1 MSSSTLLTLGT
12 GRKRRCRNGT
22 TTWAAM
28 FFLAMKTIGV
38 QCFSYKHFYVRNSY
52 KTFGNRY
59 MTSKLFVENGKI
71 ESSDKSSNQSNV
83 HLKYRQRR
91 PDYPSFAY
99 RDKINKI
106 AEAKNRKKWMK
117 FKNACG
123 NEVVFDPD
131 KLADANISQ
140 QSTWTEK
147 AFQGTPLEAAFN
159 SLYESASKTRI
170 RSNRSYARKDAF
182 ECENI
187 AVPPSSKD
195 LATPPV
201 DPASAFW
208 ISTPARI
215 LSFFSAFY
223 AFPYITHLVEAVTT
237 IPPSQLDEISSKF
250 GPGISILYGTFI
262 SLTLSILYNR
272 IRTIQDSVGV
282 ECSYLAVLTRNLIS
296 LFRDNREL
304 AIEAAQCSADQIRTL
319 VRSSRGAELMLLV
332 YSDPYARMV
341 ELLDEHEIKT
351 FDKVAYDGRSSSL
364 IGNSRDILK
373 DLYKVRANRLSDEA
387 VALPPTHFLILL
399 SLTLLNLL
407 GYIVSIIPSLDSSG
421 NPPFESCLLFAILST
436 IYTLFYNF
444 ASDLNNPFEGVYQI
458 RRSCVASHLLQLKW
472 LLVNHPLLRGEIDF
486 EEMLEDVG
494 GVNIYSPGLG
504 DVWFEGNDLFMNGD
518 GEVSDSRVAVPNEIK
533 FP

>member
-1 MSSSTLLTLGT
+1 MSSSTFPNIASQH
-12 GRKRRCRNGT
+12 RWWNGT
-22 TTWAAM
+22 VVATLSYLATTISVDCLNCKRLYA
-28 FFLAMKTIGV
+28 FKPLTNIGTRSFTL
-38 QCFSYKHFYVRNSY
+38 QLI
-52 KTFGNRY
+52 G
-59 MTSKLFVENGKI
+59 ENGDVA
-71 ESSDKSSNQSNV
+71 SSDDELNQTNLHV
-83 HLKYRQRR
+83 KCRQRR

-99 RDKINKI
+99 RDKKNTSSDLKTAKKI
-106 AEAKNRKKWMK
+106 MK

-123 NEVVFDPD
+123 NEVVFNTGNDDEP
-131 KLADANISQ
+131 NNNQ
-140 QSTWTEK
+140 QTTWLEN
-147 AFQGTPLEAAFN
+147 AFQGTPLETAFN
-159 SLYESASKTRI
+159 SIYESALKTRI
-170 RSNRSYARKDAF
+170 RSNRSYARKEPF
-182 ECENI
+182 EVENI
-187 AVPPSSKD
+187 AVPPCSKD

-201 DPASAFW
+201 DPATAFW

-223 AFPYITHLVEAVTT
+223 AFPYIMHIVESLTT
-237 IPPSQLDEISSKF
+237 MPPSQLDEVSSKF

-282 ECSYLAVLTRNLIS
+282 ECSFLAVVTRNLIS
-296 LFRDNREL
+296 LFRNNRER

-341 ELLDEHEIKT
+341 ELIDNHEIES
-351 FDKVAYDGRSSSL
+351 FDKFGYDGRSASL
-364 IGNSRDILK
+364 IGNCRDILK

-407 GYIVSIIPSLDSSG
+407 GYIVSIIPTLDSSG
-421 NPPFESCLLFAILST
+421 NPPFESCLLFAVLST

-458 RRSCVASHLLQLKW
+458 RRSLVASHLLQLKW
-472 LLVNHPLLRGEIDF
+472 LIANHPILRGEIDF
-486 EEMLEDVG
+486 DEMLDEED
-494 GVNIYSPGLG
+494 GVQIYSPGLG
-504 DVWFEGNDLFMNGD
+504 DLWFERNDLFVNGD
-518 GEVSDSRVAVPNEIK
+518 GEESIGSEGRVEISNEIN